1 MASDETRHGADQKA
15 ASFINKL
22 RARKAGIVPQPPSET
37 PQNPPKASVT
47 DEGFTIMRSHTG
59 SNVASHTGSAPASNK
74 PGDKPGKTA
83 RPARTP
89 KAQPTKAKE
98 TAEENIEASIAMA
111 LEAMDPDDPAPA
123 ASAADKKLD
132 AAIDEIIAD
141 DSAAA
146 DQKPAA
152 IMPGSFGAVSE
163 TAGGASPAAATA
175 ATAAAAKVNTAATAA
190 KTIEKQAATLIGS
203 TMAQAIKSIV
213 HDEMSQTIDLIARR
227 AVRDAFRQA

>member
-59 SNVASHTGSAPASNK
+59 IATASNAGSNK

-111 LEAMDPDDPAPA
+111 LEAMDPVDQPPA
-123 ASAADKKLD
+123 ASAEDKKLD

-141 DSAAA
+141 DGAAA

>member
-15 ASFINKL
+15 ASFTNKL
-22 RARKAGIVPQPPSET
+22 RARKADIVPQLPSET
-37 PQNPPKASVT
+37 PQNLPKASVT

-59 SNVASHTGSAPASNK
+59 SHTGS
-74 PGDKPGKTA
+74 DKPGKTA

-111 LEAMDPDDPAPA
+111 LEAMDPVDQPPA
-123 ASAADKKLD
+123 ASAEDKKLD

-141 DSAAA
+141 DGAAA

>member
-15 ASFINKL
+15 ASFTNKL
-22 RARKAGIVPQPPSET
+22 RARKAGIVPQLPSET

-59 SNVASHTGSAPASNK
+59 IATASNAGSNK

-89 KAQPTKAKE
+89 KAQPAKAKE

-175 ATAAAAKVNTAATAA
+175 AAAKVNTAATAA

>member
-1 MASDETRHGADQKA
+1 
-15 ASFINKL
+15 
-22 RARKAGIVPQPPSET
+22 
-37 PQNPPKASVT
+37 
-47 DEGFTIMRSHTG
+47 
-59 SNVASHTGSAPASNK
+59 
-74 PGDKPGKTA
+74 
-83 RPARTP
+83 
-89 KAQPTKAKE
+89 
-98 TAEENIEASIAMA
+98 MA

-141 DSAAA
+141 DGAAA

-175 ATAAAAKVNTAATAA
+175 ATAKVNKTAAAA